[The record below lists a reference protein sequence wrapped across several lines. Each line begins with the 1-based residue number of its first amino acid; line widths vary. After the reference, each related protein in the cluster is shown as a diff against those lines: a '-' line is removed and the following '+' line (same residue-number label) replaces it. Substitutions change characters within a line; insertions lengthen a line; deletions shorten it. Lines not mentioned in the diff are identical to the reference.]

1 MANIPLYVVTT
12 TRLDAGT
19 LHLEVGFGWPELH
32 ATQAVSEALYIR
44 WAVSTQRQSESTLAL

>member
-1 MANIPLYVVTT
+1 MANIPLYVVTM

-44 WAVSTQRQSESTLAL
+44 LLCLHKNKVSLL